1 MAAPKITPVPQSGWT
16 AEQRALAAAFPKGPT
31 GNALGTFLTSPE
43 LVRGIYPFASYIMAD
58 STLTPRQRELLV
70 LRMAWD
76 CSSQYLWAHHAPRA
90 AAAGISAGELR
101 GIALG
106 PDAPGWGPFE
116 AALLRAADE
125 LHRDT
130 FISTPTWNTL
140 ATQFGTEQLMDA
152 TFTVGES
159 AEFATIY
166 NSVGVEP
173 EAGFA
178 ARFPADAP
186 RPAMGP
192 RGHKAL
198 TTARI
203 SPIDQTQL
211 SPAALKIFDP
221 TGAGRPIIS
230 LYRTFAR
237 HTPMAG
243 PRQLQSNHINAK
255 TTLSPR
261 EKDMT
266 IVRISWLTGGDY
278 PWAEHVVGVRREGGT
293 EEEIRRLSSPGNAGW
308 SAKEGALVRAIDE
321 IYAADKISDETWKA
335 LTANY
340 NDSQILDLLVAA
352 TGYRMTAMVSNSFGV
367 QLQDGMERM
376 PGSTLP

>member
-1 MAAPKITPVPQSGWT
+1 
-16 AEQRALAAAFPKGPT
+16 
-31 GNALGTFLTSPE
+31 
-43 LVRGIYPFASYIMAD
+43 
-58 STLTPRQRELLV
+58 
-70 LRMAWD
+70 
-76 CSSQYLWAHHAPRA
+76 
-90 AAAGISAGELR
+90 
-101 GIALG
+101 
-106 PDAPGWGPFE
+106 
-116 AALLRAADE
+116 LLRAADE

-140 ATQFGTEQLMDA
+140 AMQFGTEQLMDA

-178 ARFPADAP
+178 ARLPTDVP
-186 RPAMGP
+186 RPVLGP

-198 TTARI
+198 TVARI
-203 SPIDQTQL
+203 SPIDQAKL
-211 SPAALKIFDP
+211 SPAALKIYDP

-230 LYRTFAR
+230 LYRTYAR
-237 HTPMAG
+237 HTAMAG
-243 PRQLQSNHINAK
+243 PRQLQSFHINSK

-266 IVRISWLTGGDY
+266 IVRIAWLSGGDY
-278 PWAEHVVGVRREGGT
+278 PWAEHIVGVRREGAA
-293 EEEIRRLSSPGNAGW
+293 EEEIKRLSSPGNAGW
-308 SAKEGALVRAIDE
+308 SAQEAAMVQAIDE

-335 LTANY
+335 LKASY
-340 NDSQILDLLVAA
+340 NDNQILDLLVTA
-352 TGYRMTAMVSNSFGV
+352 TGYRMTAMTGNAFGV